1 MKINMCGGVL
11 TMPYNLAKQ
20 LRKKNI
26 DVKLFINSSPEDES
40 YSPTWEDE
48 DIKENDLPDWIQKE
62 SFNLSRYFLGFREER
77 KFLSRLADCD
87 LIHAHGE
94 SCIWASFTEKP
105 YIFQSYGFDLDY
117 MPFLK
122 KSLKHRA
129 LSYIMRRAIK
139 KASCNL
145 IGPYQTEAVK
155 KIGVPTK
162 KCDYQY
168 WGVDTEKYKKV
179 DTSLWK
185 DIKEKYDMELIFFH
199 PSRHEWSKTT
209 NLNKGNDRLILA
221 ISKFL
226 NLATKKVLFIF
237 IEKGSDVQKS
247 KKMIN
252 ELGLQKNILWL
263 KPMNKKKLIEYY
275 SISDIVLDQFVVPG
289 GMGQLALESMSI
301 GIPTFIHIKNWENY
315 YEEFPPVVNVSSPDE
330 ITLEMKRL
338 SDDNNKRKDVGKKS
352 REYILKYFSWSKIAD
367 KYIDLYKTLLNNN

>member
-11 TMPYNLAKQ
+11 TMQYNLAKH
-20 LRKKNI
+20 LRKKNV
-26 DVKLFINSSPEDES
+26 DVRLFLDSSLKDES
-40 YSPTWEDE
+40 CYPEWEDE
-48 DIKENDLPDWIQKE
+48 ELSKNGYPEWIEMHDAK
-62 SFNLSRYFLGFREER
+62 
-77 KFLSRLADCD
+77 LSRLFLDRNQKNLLNSLKSCD

-94 SCIWASFTEKP
+94 ACIWASFTKKP

-117 MPFLK
+117 MPFFKKPLK
-122 KSLKHRA
+122 RRI
-129 LSYIMRRAIK
+129 LSYFMRRGIK
-139 KASCNL
+139 RASKVL
-145 IGPYQTEAVK
+145 IGPYQIETIK

-162 KCDYQY
+162 KWAYQY
-168 WGVDTEKYKKV
+168 WGVDTEKYKKA

-185 DIKEKYDMELIFFH
+185 DIKEKYEMELIFFH

-226 NLATKKVLFIF
+226 NLTKNKVLFIF

-263 KPMNKKKLIEYY
+263 KPMNKNKLIEYY

-315 YEEFPPVVNVSSPDE
+315 YEEFPPVINVSSPDE
-330 ITLEMKRL
+330 IASEMNRL
-338 SDDNNKRKDVGKKS
+338 ANDNNKRKEVGKKS

-367 KYIDLYKTLLNNN
+367 KYVNLYQDVLNKN